1 MTVQTLFSIPTP
13 FTPPTTEEDRL
24 SWLRLIRSRRV
35 GISTFFRLLTEH
47 GSAAAALDALPGVAR
62 AAGLADY
69 APCTVADAMA
79 EVDAAHAASAR
90 MICFG
95 TPDYPAQLADIADP
109 PPLLWC
115 RGDAALLA
123 RPMVAMVGARN
134 ASSLGVRM
142 ARRLADSLGAAGFVV
157 VSGLAR
163 GIDAAAHAAALE
175 CGTVAVLAGGVDRI
189 YPPENADLA
198 ARIAETGALVSEA
211 PIGAVA
217 QARHFP
223 ARNRIVSGMARGVV
237 VVEAAARSGS
247 LITARDALD
256 QGREVMAVPGHPMD
270 ARAAGCNALI
280 RDGAILVRDASDVLA
295 ALPPVARVQSA
306 PPSDPLRSGEG
317 QDKPAKPAASPSG
330 ASARTAPAQAP
341 ARWPAPA
348 SSGAPEPRSVKGAR
362 TDRKVPRGAK
372 PADTPAPRDPSALP
386 ARILACLTPAAMA
399 EDQVIRDLNHP
410 PAEVLPVLL
419 ALEMDGLVE
428 RRPGGT
434 ICLGPRASAGIAR
447 TG

>member
-35 GISTFFRLLTEH
+35 GISTFFRLLAEH
-47 GSAAAALDALPGVAR
+47 RTAAAALDALPAVAR
-62 AAGLADY
+62 GAGLADY
-69 APCTVADAMA
+69 APCPEA
-79 EVDAAHAASAR
+79 EALAELDAARAAGVR
-90 MICFG
+90 MVCFG
-95 TPDYPAQLADIADP
+95 APDYPPLLADIADP

-115 RGDAALLA
+115 RGEVALLT

-142 ARRLADSLGAAGFVV
+142 ARRLADSLGGAGYVV

-163 GIDAAAHAAALE
+163 GIDAAAHAAALDS
-175 CGTVAVLAGGVDRI
+175 GTIAVLAGGVDRI
-189 YPPENADLA
+189 YPPENAELA
-198 ARIAETGALVSEA
+198 ARIAETGLLLSEA
-211 PIGAVA
+211 PMGATA

-237 VVEAAARSGS
+237 VVEAASRSGS

-280 RDGAILVRDASDVLA
+280 RDGATLVRDAADVLA
-295 ALPPVARVQSA
+295 ALPPQAEASAASA
-306 PPSDPLRSGEG
+306 PGALP
-317 QDKPAKPAASPSG
+317 PAA
-330 ASARTAPAQAP
+330 
-341 ARWPAPA
+341 
-348 SSGAPEPRSVKGAR
+348 GAPRPDPAADRAR
-362 TDRKVPRGAK
+362 DAVTAADFAK
-372 PADTPAPRDPSALP
+372 RARDPGPAAEATLS
-386 ARILACLTPAAMA
+386 ARILGCLTPAAVA
-399 EDQVIRDLNHP
+399 EDQVIRDLGRP
-410 PAEVLPVLL
+410 AAEVLPVLL
-419 ALEMDGLVE
+419 ALEMEGAVE

-434 ICLGPRASAGIAR
+434 ICLGPRTAAA
-447 TG
+447 TGVAPTG